1 MDQKTKVILL
11 SVVALLMLVWGIGMK
26 DGDKDGGYSDETT
39 YYSAAELKERQR
51 VIEEMA
57 KMRGETPKPTATAEP
72 EKEEKLDTR
81 FESIELREVP
91 QSFTLSAIGYDAEQ
105 QIILAEFNMTEL
117 LYVFYDVPQ
126 EEWDKLNEAV
136 DFDKW
141 FDVMIMK
148 KFKFEQLN

>member
-1 MDQKTKVILL
+1 MNQKTKVILL
-11 SVVALLMLVWGIGMK
+11 SLVAAVVLVWGLGMK

-57 KMRGETPKPTATAEP
+57 KMRGETPRPSASPEP
-72 EKEEKLDTR
+72 VEEDKLDAR
-81 FESIELREVP
+81 FENIQMQEVP
-91 QSFTLSAIGYDAEQ
+91 QSITLKAIGYDPEQ

-117 LYVFYDVPQ
+117 IYAFYDVPQ
-126 EEWDKLNEAV
+126 EEWDKLNEAA

-141 FDVMIMK
+141 FDYMIMK
-148 KFKFEQLN
+148 KFNFEQLN